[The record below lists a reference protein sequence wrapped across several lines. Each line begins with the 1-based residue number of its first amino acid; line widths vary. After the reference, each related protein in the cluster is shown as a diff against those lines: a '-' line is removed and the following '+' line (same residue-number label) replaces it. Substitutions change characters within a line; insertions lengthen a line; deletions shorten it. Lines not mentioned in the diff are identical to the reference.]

1 MANIGTKLCY
11 LCFSIYAVLFMLFT
25 LFNLV
30 SKQVN
35 KVPLTWNRLLQSY
48 VYF

>member
-11 LCFSIYAVLFMLFT
+11 LCFSIYAVLFT

-30 SKQVN
+30 SKQVC
-35 KVPLTWNRLLQSY
+35 KVPSTWNRLLQSY